1 MEIALADITP
11 LSDAVPQDMK
21 DKIAQV
27 RQSMSDGSFSPYSGP
42 VTKQNG
48 EVAIPAGSVMD
59 DGGLWGMNYFVEGV
73 IGTMPD

>member
-1 MEIALADITP
+1 
-11 LSDAVPQDMK
+11 
-21 DKIAQV
+21 
-27 RQSMSDGSFSPYSGP
+27 SFSPYSGP